1 MWRGCSCSCLS
12 NYLSV
17 YLSICLPIYLSIYV
31 SIYLAVFLQVWKQS
45 YSASL
50 PQFSKLTTWK
60 WSNSARHNK
69 MCFAPQLPKG
79 VRAWGA
85 LYCTCW
91 LGNVLRATTACNFS
105 SFISP
110 DGSAHAVL
118 ASLIFDPP
126 EPQTS
131 GKAQWCSTFRPFR
144 TPASS
149 FFWLFLFSN
158 LLSSSLL
165 FSDSSHLWVFIRP
178 YCRKFDF

>member
-1 MWRGCSCSCLS
+1 MSRGCSCSCLS

-17 YLSICLPIYLSIYV
+17 YLSVYLSIYLR
-31 SIYLAVFLQVWKQS
+31 IYLSSCL
-45 YSASL
+45 SASL
-50 PQFSKLTTWK
+50 KTKLFCEPSSFSKLTTWK

-69 MCFAPQLPKG
+69 MCFAPQLPKA